1 MNICPSKGSEL
12 VGGLQ
17 ICQTKNSGEKD
28 TTKCFCGF
36 YRTVQWDC
44 WCIDL
49 HFPTQKTNL
58 PSFVGK
64 IDVILSR
71 ESGIGT

>member
-28 TTKCFCGF
+28 TTM
-36 YRTVQWDC
+36 TVQWDC

-49 HFPTQKTNL
+49 HLPTQKTNL

-71 ESGIGT
+71 EFGIGT